1 MFKLESG
8 NEYRWLNK
16 AAEELSNGSLQV
28 GGVQPKI
35 SWTAFHIEDKS
46 GTQKTAPERY
56 DTINSILPS
65 INHKVNTV
73 DFQYHVML
81 LNMRYTKYL
90 NPSQTAVSCSDQPL
104 YALKKVI
111 QWSYPEIFPEKD
123 FFAFLGPMHIEQA
136 ALSAHGQLIRGTRLD
151 TIIDNSVLTTIGLET
166 SLCDANSIKKA
177 RYTIQVVSC
186 VLYNCII

>member
-1 MFKLESG
+1 M
-8 NEYRWLNK
+8 
-16 AAEELSNGSLQV
+16 

-46 GTQKTAPERY
+46 GTQKTALETY

-73 DFQYHVML
+73 DFQYHVMV
-81 LNMRYTKYL
+81 LNIRYTKYL

-136 ALSAHGQLIRGTRLD
+136 ALLAHGQLILGTGLD
-151 TIIDNSVLTTIGLET
+151 NIIDNSVLTTIVLET
-166 SLCDANSIKKA
+166 ALCDANSIKKA
-177 RYTIQVVSC
+177 R
-186 VLYNCII
+186 

>member
-136 ALSAHGQLIRGTRLD
+136 ALSAHGQLIRGTGLD
-151 TIIDNSVLTTIGLET
+151 TKKHHVYNEASIVSET
-166 SLCDANSIKKA
+166 EFSGFRD
-177 RYTIQVVSC
+177 
-186 VLYNCII
+186 